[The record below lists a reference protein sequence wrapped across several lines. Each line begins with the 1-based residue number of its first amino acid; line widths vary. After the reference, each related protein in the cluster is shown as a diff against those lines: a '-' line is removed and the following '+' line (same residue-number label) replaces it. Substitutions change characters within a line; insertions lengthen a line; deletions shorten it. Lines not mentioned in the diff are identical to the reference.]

1 MYLCNRSIIIMK
13 NTILMQ
19 RAERD
24 RIASRPYIDRKMS
37 YDAAEMLE
45 SPLIKLI
52 TGPRRAGKSVY
63 ALLMLK
69 GHNFAYL
76 NFDDKMLLDRWNDEL
91 VEHTLDEVYPGYEYL
106 MLDEVQNLPGWDLWV
121 SKLYRNGKNLVITG
135 SNANMLSSEMATV
148 LTGRYLQIEMLPFS
162 LAEVMATNGIDI
174 ADIKPEQQAHASLVV
189 DDYLRNGGF
198 PETVLARG
206 ITKNY
211 LSTLFDS
218 ILLKDVAQRHHV
230 RKTTDLYG
238 LATYLLSNFCNP
250 FSANDLAEE
259 LNIASVTTTKKYCD
273 YLNEPYLFF
282 FLPRFNNKLKLMAK
296 ADRKVYIVDN
306 GFVQS
311 SAFNLSDNLGRL
323 LENQVFVELLRKGYE
338 PGKTLFYYRS
348 RNNREVDF
356 VTRRGPKVECL
367 IQVSY
372 SLDSAKTRKRE
383 VDALVECGEELQ
395 CNNLS
400 IVTFSENKKIDG
412 TNPISVI
419 PVNEF

>member
-1 MYLCNRSIIIMK
+1 MK
-13 NTILMQ
+13 NIILMQ

-24 RIASRPYIDRKMS
+24 RIASRPYIDRKTS
-37 YDAAEMLE
+37 YEAAEMLE

-76 NFDDKMLLDRWNDEL
+76 NFDDKMLLDHWDDEL
-91 VEHTLDEVYPGYEYL
+91 VERTLDEVYPGYEYL

-383 VDALVECGEELQ
+383 VDALVECGEELH

-400 IVTFSENKKIDG
+400 IVTFSENEKNDG

>member
-1 MYLCNRSIIIMK
+1 MK

-135 SNANMLSSEMATV
+135 SNANMLSNEMATV
-148 LTGRYLQIEMLPFS
+148 LTGRYLQIGMMPFS

-218 ILLKDVAQRHHV
+218 ILLKDVAQRHRV

-383 VDALVECGEELQ
+383 LDALVECGEELQ
-395 CNNLS
+395 CDNLS

>member
-1 MYLCNRSIIIMK
+1 M
-13 NTILMQ
+13 
-19 RAERD
+19 
-24 RIASRPYIDRKMS
+24 
-37 YDAAEMLE
+37 
-45 SPLIKLI
+45 
-52 TGPRRAGKSVY
+52 
-63 ALLMLK
+63 
-69 GHNFAYL
+69 
-76 NFDDKMLLDRWNDEL
+76 
-91 VEHTLDEVYPGYEYL
+91 
-106 MLDEVQNLPGWDLWV
+106 
-121 SKLYRNGKNLVITG
+121 
-135 SNANMLSSEMATV
+135 
-148 LTGRYLQIEMLPFS
+148 
-162 LAEVMATNGIDI
+162 
-174 ADIKPEQQAHASLVV
+174 
-189 DDYLRNGGF
+189 
-198 PETVLARG
+198 
-206 ITKNY
+206 
-211 LSTLFDS
+211 
-218 ILLKDVAQRHHV
+218 
-230 RKTTDLYG
+230 
-238 LATYLLSNFCNP
+238 ATYLLSNFCNP

-282 FLPRFNNKLKLMAK
+282 FLPRFNSKLKLMAK